1 MPEPWRIYL
10 EGLHLDAEAARA
22 AGWARDEVVR
32 QRAHAAYQATADAL
46 TAQGWDA
53 EDALLLTQGF
63 GQDVKS
69 WLDQP
74 APTWD
79 DLRQR
84 LEARWSAWQAR
95 DAV

>member
-10 EGLHLDAEAARA
+10 DRLHLDAEDARA

-53 EDALLLTQGF
+53 EDALRLTHGF

-69 WLDQP
+69 WLDQG
-74 APTWD
+74 APNWD

-84 LEARWSAWQAR
+84 LEARWSSWQAR
-95 DAV
+95 DAG

>member
-10 EGLHLDAEAARA
+10 DGLHLDPGAARA

-32 QRAHAAYQATADAL
+32 QRAHEAYRETADAL
-46 TAQGWDA
+46 TAEGWDA
-53 EDALLLTQGF
+53 EDALELTHGF
-63 GQDVKS
+63 GQDVKT
-69 WLDQP
+69 WLGQA

-84 LEARWSAWQAR
+84 LESRWRAWQAR
-95 DAV
+95 DVH